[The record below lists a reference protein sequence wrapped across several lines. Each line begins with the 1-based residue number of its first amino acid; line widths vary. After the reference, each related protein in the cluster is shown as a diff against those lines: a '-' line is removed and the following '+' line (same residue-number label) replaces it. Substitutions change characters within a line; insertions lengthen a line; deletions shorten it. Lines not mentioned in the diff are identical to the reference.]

1 MAVLLQR
8 GQIVRIIPSLPTIKR
23 LAADAEVAAG
33 VSHIVATTIEIHPS
47 QPNPSSTAQLHPDPS
62 QSTRPRRI
70 PFRICILT
78 LYSSVT
84 NHSEREH
91 SANDLEESGQPS
103 AVSRQQ
109 SGR

>member
-1 MAVLLQR
+1 
-8 GQIVRIIPSLPTIKR
+8 
-23 LAADAEVAAG
+23 VAAG

-109 SGR
+109 SGRARVT